1 MVKKGAVRSLLT
13 LLTQGED
20 AEGQRFS
27 ALALANCASSV
38 FNRITMVKQSFLLG
52 SFHPS

>member
-13 LLTQGED
+13 LLSQGED
-20 AEGQRFS
+20 AEGQRFA

-38 FNRITMVKQSFLLG
+38 FNRVTMV
-52 SFHPS
+52 